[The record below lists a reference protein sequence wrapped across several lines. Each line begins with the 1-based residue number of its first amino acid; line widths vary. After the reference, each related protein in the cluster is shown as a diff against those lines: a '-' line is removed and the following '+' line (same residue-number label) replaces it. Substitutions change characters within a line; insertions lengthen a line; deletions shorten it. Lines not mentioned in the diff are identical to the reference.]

1 MTDSVTVKLVDGI
14 AVATIDNP
22 PVNAASHGVRAGL
35 ADAVARLESDA
46 GLAAL
51 VVICAG
57 KGFVSGADI
66 KEFGKPLQNPQ
77 LGEVTLALEGASKPV
92 IAAIHGKALGGGLE
106 IALACHYRVA
116 TPTAAIGLPEVKLG
130 IIPGCG
136 GTQRLPRLIGLAPAL
151 AMASEGSEMPAARAH
166 ELGAIDAI
174 VEGDLE
180 AGAIAFAKRILAA
193 GKGVRRTGELP
204 MPPRDEALLAETR
217 EKLARRKRGQLAPQA
232 VVDAIEA
239 AYALPFAEALAREYA
254 ITRELL
260 AGPQSRALRHN
271 FAAERVVTKLPGLP
285 AGTTERPVGKVAV
298 IGLGTMGAGIAM
310 VFANAG
316 LPVLAIARTQAGLD
330 KAMASIAKSYAGL
343 VKRGSLTQDKV
354 DARLALIAPA
364 LEDADLGDV
373 DLVIEAA
380 SEDAGLKRALFTR
393 LGATTRPGTI
403 LASNTSYLD
412 IDALAEASGR
422 PEDVCGMHFFNPA
435 PAMRLLENVRGAR
448 TSPEVLATITALAK
462 RIGKLPVLSGVGEGF
477 IVNRMLA
484 KRSREGYFLLEEGAT
499 PAQIDKVLTGFGFPM
514 GPYAL
519 GDLAGIDVQYA
530 ARQARLAGF
539 TEREKAANFVDQL
552 YERGRYGQKTG
563 AGWYRYGE
571 DRKPQHDPEIDALL
585 ADHAKARGIA
595 PRTIDDREIRER
607 CLYAMVNEGAKL
619 IDEGIAQR
627 PEDIDVAMV
636 NGVGFPAITGGPLW
650 WAGEIGLAKV
660 RDAML
665 HYAEIAGAE
674 YWTPSPLIDRLAA
687 SAKTFYDA

>member
-1 MTDSVTVKLVDGI
+1 MTGKVTLTVIDGI

-57 KGFVSGADI
+57 KSFVSGADI
-66 KEFGKPLQNPQ
+66 KEFGRPLQDPQ
-77 LGEVTLALEGASKPV
+77 LGPVTLALEGAAKPV

-116 TPTAAIGLPEVKLG
+116 TPMAAIGLPEVKLG

-151 AMASEGSEMPAARAH
+151 TMASEGGEMSAAKAR

-180 AGAIAFAKRILAA
+180 AGAVAFARQLIAE
-193 GKGVRRTGELP
+193 GRGPRRTSELP
-204 MPPRDEALLAETR
+204 MPPKDAALLAETR
-217 EKLARRKRGQLAPQA
+217 ATLARKKRGQLAPQA
-232 VVDAIEA
+232 VVDVIEA
-239 AYALPFAEALAREYA
+239 AYTLPFAEALAKEYA
-254 ITRELL
+254 LTVELL

-271 FAAERVVTKLPGLP
+271 FAAERVVAKLPGLP
-285 AGTTERPVGKVAV
+285 ADTVERPIGKVAV

-316 LPVLAIARTQAGLD
+316 LPVLAIARAQASLD
-330 KAMASIAKSYAGL
+330 KGMASIAKSYAGL

-354 DARLALIAPA
+354 DARLALITPA

-373 DLVIEAA
+373 DLVVEAA
-380 SEDAGLKRALFTR
+380 SEDADLKRALFAR

-403 LASNTSYLD
+403 LATNTSYLD

-435 PAMRLLENVRGAR
+435 TAMRLLENVRGR
-448 TSPEVLATITALAK
+448 QTSPEVLATITALAK
-462 RIGKLPVLSGVGEGF
+462 RIGKLPVLSGVCEGF

-514 GPYAL
+514 GPFAL

-563 AGWYRYGE
+563 VGWYRYGE
-571 DRKPQHDPEIDALL
+571 DRKPQPDPAIDALL
-585 ADHAKARGIA
+585 AAHAQARGIA
-595 PRTIDDREIRER
+595 PRAISDQEILER
-607 CLYAMVNEGAKL
+607 CIYAMVNEGAKL
-619 IDEGIAQR
+619 LDEGIAGR
-627 PEDIDVAMV
+627 PEDVDVAMV
-636 NGVGFPAITGGPLW
+636 NAIGFPAITGGPLW

-665 HYAEIAGAE
+665 HYAEIAGAD

-687 SAKTFYDA
+687 SGKTFYDA